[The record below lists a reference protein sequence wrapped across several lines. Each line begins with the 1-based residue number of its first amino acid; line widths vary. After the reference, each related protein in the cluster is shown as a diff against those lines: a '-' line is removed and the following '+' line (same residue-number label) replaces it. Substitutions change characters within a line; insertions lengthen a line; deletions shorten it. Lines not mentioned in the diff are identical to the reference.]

1 MEDRRVWAAAI
12 FPIGHSE
19 VFGGMWDSDQL
30 HWTRAEAV
38 AKIEDHVVKMG
49 LLPMEW
55 TSGEGD
61 LMIGRTHYPGNGQLR
76 YAVLVRSVRPPKG
89 GPPDIPEAM
98 ISPVRSLGGG
108 R

>member
-38 AKIEDHVVKMG
+38 TEIEDRVVKMG

-61 LMIGRTHYPGNGQLR
+61 LMIGRTHYPGNG
-76 YAVLVRSVRPPKG
+76 
-89 GPPDIPEAM
+89 
-98 ISPVRSLGGG
+98 
-108 R
+108 

>member
-1 MEDRRVWAAAI
+1 MQNRRVWAAAI

-38 AKIEDHVVKMG
+38 AEIEDHVVKMG

-61 LMIGRTHYPGNGQLR
+61 LLVGRTHHPGNDQQR
-76 YAVLVRSVRPPKG
+76 YAVIVRSARLPKG
-89 GPPDIPEAM
+89 EPPLIPETM
-98 ISPVRSLGGG
+98 T
-108 R
+108 

>member
-1 MEDRRVWAAAI
+1 MQNRRVWAAAI

-38 AKIEDHVVKMG
+38 SEIEDHVVKMG

-55 TSGEGD
+55 TSAERD
-61 LMIGRTHYPGNGQLR
+61 LMIGRTHHPGNDQLR
-76 YAVLVRSVRPPKG
+76 YAVLDCQRASRRKLPKRSPGSVAPQAK
-89 GPPDIPEAM
+89 
-98 ISPVRSLGGG
+98 
-108 R
+108 

>member
-1 MEDRRVWAAAI
+1 MDERRVWAAAI

-38 AKIEDHVVKMG
+38 AEIEHHVMKMG

-55 TSGEGD
+55 TSGEGG
-61 LMIGRTHYPGNGQLR
+61 LVIGRTHHPGNEQLR
-76 YAVLVRSVRPPKG
+76 FAVLVRSVWLPKG
-89 GPPDIPEAM
+89 EPPDNP
-98 ISPVRSLGGG
+98 
-108 R
+108 